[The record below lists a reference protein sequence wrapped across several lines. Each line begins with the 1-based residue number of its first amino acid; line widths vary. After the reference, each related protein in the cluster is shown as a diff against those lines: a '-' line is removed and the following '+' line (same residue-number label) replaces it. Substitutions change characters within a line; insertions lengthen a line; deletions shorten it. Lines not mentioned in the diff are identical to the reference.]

1 VLLQDSNGAGIL
13 VVRRFFKTRIACTQD
28 FKYEQSLHPKEM
40 LLLLLLLLLLLWGLS
55 EAQMACVQNPKVCC

>member
-28 FKYEQSLHPKEM
+28 FKFEQSLHPKEM
-40 LLLLLLLLLLLWGLS
+40 LLLLLLLWGLS

>member
-28 FKYEQSLHPKEM
+28 FKFEQSLHPKEM
-40 LLLLLLLLLLLWGLS
+40 LLLLLLWGLS